1 MANKNTDTKIKSI
14 RVFFAIFPNKFV
26 QAQLAHQAELLE
38 PTCGG
43 RKVKMQ
49 HIHLTLLFLGN
60 VAVHRIEML
69 RQAMNNVSAQEFE
82 FNLEEIGYWKRNQ
95 VLYIQARQFPAELFF
110 LVDSLSSVLSEAG
123 FLFDKRAYKPHVTLI
138 RKAVH
143 HVKINLNDP
152 IKWHVN
158 KWYLVQ
164 SKQTDHGIDYISLDH
179 WGLKQA
185 GICQKSLS

>member
-69 RQAMNNVSAQEFE
+69 RQAMKNVSAKEFE

-138 RKAVH
+138 RKAIH
-143 HVKINLNDP
+143 PVKINLNDP